1 MTKNINK
8 KSPAKS
14 TLADIEIEEDIVVDK
29 TPRNANLREKS
40 IRATEWRPPNNLE
53 APPAPDGYK
62 HRWLRASAR
71 GYEDN
76 QNIISRLR
84 QGYELVRADEY
95 PDWDLPT
102 QEDGKH
108 AGVIGIGGLLL
119 ARVPLEVVESRNK
132 YFQRQTTDQMES
144 VDRDL
149 FKEEHKSMPI
159 HKERQSRV
167 TFGGSRGK
175 NESGN

>member
-1 MTKNINK
+1 MTKIKK
-8 KSPAKS
+8 KSPVKE
-14 TLADIEIEEDIVVDK
+14 TLADIGIEEDIVVDK
-29 TPRNANLREKS
+29 TPRNANLRE
-40 IRATEWRPPNNLE
+40 RETRPVEWRPPNNLE
-53 APPAPDGYK
+53 APPAPDGFK

-84 QGYELVRADEY
+84 QGYVLVRADEY

-108 AGVIGIGGLLL
+108 AGVIGQGGLLL
-119 ARVPLEVVESRNK
+119 ARVPLEIVASRNK
-132 YFQRQTTDQMES
+132 FFEKQTGEQMDS

-149 FKEEHKSMPI
+149 FKDEHQSMPI
-159 HKERQSRV
+159 HKDRQSRV
-167 TFGGSRGK
+167 TFGGPGRK
-175 NESGN
+175 E

>member
-1 MTKNINK
+1 MTKLTK
-8 KSPAKS
+8 KSKPKVQ
-14 TLADIEIEEDIVVDK
+14 TLADIEIEEEIVVDK
-29 TPRNANLREKS
+29 TPRNADLREKKN
-40 IRATEWRPPNNLE
+40 RTVDWRPPNNLE

-71 GYEDN
+71 GYVDN

-84 QGYELVRADEY
+84 QGYELVRADQY

-102 QEDGKH
+102 IDDGKH
-108 AGVIGIGGLLL
+108 AGVIGIGGLML
-119 ARVPLEVVESRNK
+119 ARVPLEVVKSRNK
-132 YFQRQTTDQMES
+132 YFARMTDDQMES
-144 VDRDL
+144 VDKSL

-167 TFGGSRGK
+167 TFGGTRPK
-175 NESGN
+175 NES

>member
-1 MTKNINK
+1 MTKIKN
-8 KSPAKS
+8 KSPVKE
-14 TLADIEIEEDIVVDK
+14 TLADIGIEEDVVDK
-29 TPRNANLREKS
+29 TPRNATLREKET
-40 IRATEWRPPNNLE
+40 RPVEWRPPNNLE
-53 APPAPDGYK
+53 APPAPDGFK

-76 QNIISRLR
+76 QNIIGRLR
-84 QGYELVRADEY
+84 QGYVLVRADEY

-119 ARVPLEVVESRNK
+119 ARVPLEVVAARNK
-132 YFQRQTTDQMES
+132 YYTRQTTDQMDA

-149 FKEEHKSMPI
+149 FKEEH
-159 HKERQSRV
+159 
-167 TFGGSRGK
+167 
-175 NESGN
+175 

>member
-1 MTKNINK
+1 MTKIKK
-8 KSPAKS
+8 KSPAKA

-29 TPRNANLREKS
+29 APRNANLREKET
-40 IRATEWRPPNNLE
+40 RTVDWRPPNNLE
-53 APPAPDGYK
+53 APPAPDGFK

-76 QNIISRLR
+76 QNIIGRLR
-84 QGYELVRADEY
+84 QGYVLVRADEY

-108 AGVIGIGGLLL
+108 AGVIGIGGLML
-119 ARVPLEVVESRNK
+119 ARVPLEVVKSRNK
-132 YFQRQTTDQMES
+132 YFSRMTEDQMES
-144 VDRDL
+144 VDKSL
-149 FKEEHKSMPI
+149 FKEEHQSMPI

-167 TFGGSRGK
+167 TFGGTRGK
-175 NESGN
+175 NESGT

>member
-1 MTKNINK
+1 MPKIK
-8 KSPAKS
+8 KESPVKE
-14 TLADIEIEEDIVVDK
+14 TLADIGIEEDVVDK
-29 TPRNANLREKS
+29 TPRNATLREKET
-40 IRATEWRPPNNLE
+40 RPVEWRPPNNLE
-53 APPAPDGYK
+53 APPAPDGFK

-84 QGYELVRADEY
+84 QGYVLVRADEY

-108 AGVIGIGGLLL
+108 AGVIGQGGLLL
-119 ARVPLEVVESRNK
+119 ARVPLEIVQSRNK
-132 YFQRQTTDQMES
+132 FFAKQTGEQMES

-149 FKEEHKSMPI
+149 FKDEHQSMPI
-159 HKERQSRV
+159 HKDRQSRV
-167 TFGGSRGK
+167 TFGGPGRK
-175 NESGN
+175 E

>member
-1 MTKNINK
+1 MTKIEK
-8 KSPAKS
+8 KSPVKE
-14 TLADIEIEEDIVVDK
+14 TLADIGIEEDVVDK
-29 TPRNANLREKS
+29 TPRNATLREKET
-40 IRATEWRPPNNLE
+40 RPVEWRPPNNLE
-53 APPAPDGYK
+53 APPAPDGFK

-84 QGYELVRADEY
+84 QGYVLVRADEY

-108 AGVIGIGGLLL
+108 VGVIGQGGLLL
-119 ARVPLEVVESRNK
+119 ARVPLEIVESRNK
-132 YFQRQTTDQMES
+132 FFAKQTGEQMES

-149 FKEEHKSMPI
+149 FKDEHQSMPI
-159 HKERQSRV
+159 HKDRQSRV
-167 TFGGSRGK
+167 TFGGPGRK
-175 NESGN
+175 E

>member
-1 MTKNINK
+1 MTKLTK
-8 KSPAKS
+8 KSKPKVQ
-14 TLADIEIEEDIVVDK
+14 TLADIEIEEEIVVDK
-29 TPRNANLREKS
+29 TPRNADLREKKN
-40 IRATEWRPPNNLE
+40 RTVDWRPPNNLE

-71 GYEDN
+71 GYVDN

-102 QEDGKH
+102 IDDGKH
-108 AGVIGIGGLLL
+108 AGVIGIGGLML
-119 ARVPLEVVESRNK
+119 ARVPLEVVKSRNK
-132 YFQRQTTDQMES
+132 YFARMTDDQMES
-144 VDRDL
+144 VDKSL
-149 FKEEHKSMPI
+149 FKEEHQSMPI

-167 TFGGSRGK
+167 TFGGNRPK
-175 NESGN
+175 NES

>member
-1 MTKNINK
+1 MTKIKK
-8 KSPAKS
+8 KSPAKA

-29 TPRNANLREKS
+29 APRNANLREKET
-40 IRATEWRPPNNLE
+40 RTVDWRPPNNLE
-53 APPAPDGYK
+53 APPAPDGFK

-84 QGYELVRADEY
+84 QGYVLVRADEY

-108 AGVIGIGGLLL
+108 AGVIGQGGLLL
-119 ARVPLEVVESRNK
+119 ARVPLEIVQSRNK
-132 YFQRQTTDQMES
+132 FFAKQTGEQMES

-149 FKEEHKSMPI
+149 FKDEHQSMPI
-159 HKERQSRV
+159 HKDRQSRV
-167 TFGGSRGK
+167 TFGGPGRK
-175 NESGN
+175 E

>member
-1 MTKNINK
+1 MTKIKK
-8 KSPAKS
+8 KSPAKA

-29 TPRNANLREKS
+29 APRNANLREKET
-40 IRATEWRPPNNLE
+40 RPVEWRPPNNLE
-53 APPAPDGYK
+53 APPAPDGFK

-84 QGYELVRADEY
+84 QGYALVRADEY

-108 AGVIGIGGLLL
+108 AGVIGQGGLLL
-119 ARVPLEVVESRNK
+119 ARVPLEVVQSRNT
-132 YFQRQTTDQMES
+132 YFHRQTSDQMES

-175 NESGN
+175 NESGT

>member
-1 MTKNINK
+1 M
-8 KSPAKS
+8 
-14 TLADIEIEEDIVVDK
+14 
-29 TPRNANLREKS
+29 
-40 IRATEWRPPNNLE
+40 
-53 APPAPDGYK
+53 YQ
-62 HRWLRASAR
+62 
-71 GYEDN
+71 DN

-84 QGYELVRADEY
+84 QGYELVRSDEY

-119 ARVPLEVVESRNK
+119 ARVPLEVVTARNK
-132 YFQRQTTDQMES
+132 YYTRQTTDQMDA

-167 TFGGSRGK
+167 TFGGTRGK
-175 NESGN
+175 NESRT